1 MPNPSD
7 YIALGSESEE
17 ETEPEL
23 EEDSEETE
31 EEQEQEGFI
40 PLMESPRVLAE
51 KESKNGEATVC
62 SNAGESGENSQGNE
76 WNRGDID
83 GLFCPICMEAWT
95 TTGDHHVWK
104 CTLKDVRK
112 LFASRVVAIDGESQK
127 RIQSLEAKCISLDNK
142 NAVLIKKEAEWKKKE
157 AEWKKREALLQRELH
172 QLKEHLVQSVIC
184 MFVMATNVVCGSEF
198 EEIIFGVKTI
208 YLEHLLDVKPRTLG
222 LPPSM
227 GGYCVPSLGN
237 PFSAIPLRKRCIL
250 IGVHLLILLCQ
261 NLASEFNGQGP
272 FILQKELG
280 MDGARLFDIDASS
293 KIILMTR
300 RLQGLGGMHVLT
312 KMSLVAPYARQD
324 ISLPTGSKAVR
335 DLHICPSDGSLSL
348 FASLGKKLS
357 VLSTKI
363 NNFILAYDLPAPA
376 WSCSWDLNGSHQI
389 YAGLQNGSLVV
400 FDMRQ
405 TARPLEFVNGLT
417 SNPVHTIY
425 SLHNSTLPSGVT
437 AILSASSAGIFQWNF
452 VGSEERRPVVLETG
466 NQGACIALAYC
477 PSSDDIIASFRP
489 RIDNSNEMAYS
500 QHLLTPAIG
509 QGVQGS
515 HVHLKRFGSDRYQ
528 KLAVTC
534 ANVNDVRLP
543 RSAVMNIESHG
554 CLFASGDE
562 LTGEL
567 VLQELPSFTVIQ
579 HLKLRKQPI
588 YDIKYVHDVDG
599 GLLGCLCDD
608 ILQLYGNHALK

>member
-1 MPNPSD
+1 
-7 YIALGSESEE
+7 
-17 ETEPEL
+17 
-23 EEDSEETE
+23 
-31 EEQEQEGFI
+31 
-40 PLMESPRVLAE
+40 MESPGVLAE

-104 CTLKDVRK
+104 STLKDVRK

-127 RIQSLEAKCISLDNK
+127 RIQSLEAKCISLDKK
-142 NAVLIKKEAEWKKKE
+142 NAVLIKKEAEWKKEE

-172 QLKEHLVQSVIC
+172 QLKE
-184 MFVMATNVVCGSEF
+184 
-198 EEIIFGVKTI
+198 KTI

-222 LPPSM
+222 HPPSM
-227 GGYCVPSLGN
+227 GGYCVPSLGS

-261 NLASEFNGQGP
+261 NLGSEFNGQGP

-280 MDGARLFDIDASS
+280 VDGARLFDIDASS

-300 RLQGLGGMHVLT
+300 RLQGLGGVHVLT
-312 KMSLVAPYARQD
+312 KISLVAPYTRQD

-357 VLSTKI
+357 VLTKI

-437 AILSASSAGIFQWNF
+437 AVLSASSAGIFQWNF
-452 VGSEERRPVVLETG
+452 VGSEERLSKKLLFNSFEGDLLFWRLAIKE
-466 NQGACIALAYC
+466 QCISLAYC

-489 RIDNSNEMAYS
+489 RIDNSNKMAYS

-515 HVHLKRFGSDRYQ
+515 HVHLKRFGSNCYQ

-588 YDIKYVHDVDG
+588 YDVKYVHDVDG

>member
-7 YIALGSESEE
+7 YIALGSQ
-17 ETEPEL
+17 L

-31 EEQEQEGFI
+31 EEQEEEWFI
-40 PLMESPRVLAE
+40 PVMESPWVLAE

-95 TTGDHHVWK
+95 TTGDHHVCCLPCGHIFGFSCIRKWLQQQGTTKKCPQCNRK

-127 RIQSLEAKCISLDNK
+127 RIQSLEAKCISLDK
-142 NAVLIKKEAEWKKKE
+142 KDAVLIKKEAEWKKKE

-172 QLKEHLVQSVIC
+172 QLKE
-184 MFVMATNVVCGSEF
+184 
-198 EEIIFGVKTI
+198 KTI

-222 LPPSM
+222 HPPSM
-227 GGYCVPSLGN
+227 GGYCVPSLG
-237 PFSAIPLRKRCIL
+237 
-250 IGVHLLILLCQ
+250 
-261 NLASEFNGQGP
+261 SEFNEQGP

-280 MDGARLFDIDASS
+280 VDGARLFDIDASS

-312 KMSLVAPYARQD
+312 KMSLVAPYTRQD

-437 AILSASSAGIFQWNF
+437 AVLSASSAGICQWNF
-452 VGSEERRPVVLETG
+452 GGSEERQPVVLETG
-466 NQGACIALAYC
+466 NQGACISLAYC

-509 QGVQGS
+509 QGVHGS
-515 HVHLKRFGSDRYQ
+515 HVHLKRFGSNCYQ

-588 YDIKYVHDVDG
+588 YDVKYVHDVDG

>member
-1 MPNPSD
+1 MEKLRCVPMRERVGKILKGTNGIVGTSMGCF
-7 YIALGSESEE
+7 ALS
-17 ETEPEL
+17 
-23 EEDSEETE
+23 
-31 EEQEQEGFI
+31 
-40 PLMESPRVLAE
+40 
-51 KESKNGEATVC
+51 
-62 SNAGESGENSQGNE
+62 
-76 WNRGDID
+76 
-83 GLFCPICMEAWT
+83 
-95 TTGDHHVWK
+95 VWK
-104 CTLKDVRK
+104 LGLQPVTITSVVFLVGIYLVFHASENGYNNVELQKGKSTLKDVRK

-127 RIQSLEAKCISLDNK
+127 RIQSLEAKCISLDKK
-142 NAVLIKKEAEWKKKE
+142 NAVLIKKEAEWKKEE

-172 QLKEHLVQSVIC
+172 QLKE
-184 MFVMATNVVCGSEF
+184 
-198 EEIIFGVKTI
+198 KTI

-222 LPPSM
+222 HPPSM
-227 GGYCVPSLGN
+227 GGYCVPSLG
-237 PFSAIPLRKRCIL
+237 
-250 IGVHLLILLCQ
+250 
-261 NLASEFNGQGP
+261 SEFNGQGP

-280 MDGARLFDIDASS
+280 VDGARLFDIDASS

-300 RLQGLGGMHVLT
+300 RLQGLGGVHVLT
-312 KMSLVAPYARQD
+312 KISLVAPYTRQD

-389 YAGLQNGSLVV
+389 YAGLQNGSLVM

-437 AILSASSAGIFQWNF
+437 AVLSASSAGIFQWNF

-466 NQGACIALAYC
+466 NQGACISLAYC

-489 RIDNSNEMAYS
+489 RIDNSNKMAYS

-515 HVHLKRFGSDRYQ
+515 HVHLKRFGSNCYQ

-588 YDIKYVHDVDG
+588 YDVKYVHDVDG

>member
-1 MPNPSD
+1 M
-7 YIALGSESEE
+7 
-17 ETEPEL
+17 
-23 EEDSEETE
+23 
-31 EEQEQEGFI
+31 
-40 PLMESPRVLAE
+40 
-51 KESKNGEATVC
+51 
-62 SNAGESGENSQGNE
+62 
-76 WNRGDID
+76 
-83 GLFCPICMEAWT
+83 
-95 TTGDHHVWK
+95 
-104 CTLKDVRK
+104 
-112 LFASRVVAIDGESQK
+112 FASRVVAIDGESQK
-127 RIQSLEAKCISLDNK
+127 RIQSLEAKCISLDKK

-172 QLKEHLVQSVIC
+172 QLKE
-184 MFVMATNVVCGSEF
+184 
-198 EEIIFGVKTI
+198 KTI

-222 LPPSM
+222 HPPSM
-227 GGYCVPSLGN
+227 GGYCVPSLG
-237 PFSAIPLRKRCIL
+237 
-250 IGVHLLILLCQ
+250 
-261 NLASEFNGQGP
+261 SEFNGQGP
-272 FILQKELG
+272 LILQKELG
-280 MDGARLFDIDASS
+280 VDGARLFDIDASS

-312 KMSLVAPYARQD
+312 KMSLVAPYTRQD

-437 AILSASSAGIFQWNF
+437 AVLSASSAGICQWNF
-452 VGSEERRPVVLETG
+452 GGSEERQPVVLETG
-466 NQGACIALAYC
+466 NQGACISLAYC

-515 HVHLKRFGSDRYQ
+515 HVHLKRFGSNCYQ

-588 YDIKYVHDVDG
+588 YDVKYVHDVDG

>member
-40 PLMESPRVLAE
+40 PLMESPGVLAE

-95 TTGDHHVWK
+95 TTGDHHVCCLPCGHIFGFSCIRKWLQQRGTTKK
-104 CTLKDVRK
+104 CPQCNRKSTLKDVRK

-127 RIQSLEAKCISLDNK
+127 RIQSLEAKCISLDKK
-142 NAVLIKKEAEWKKKE
+142 NAVLIKKEAEWKKEE

-172 QLKEHLVQSVIC
+172 QLKE
-184 MFVMATNVVCGSEF
+184 
-198 EEIIFGVKTI
+198 KTI

-222 LPPSM
+222 HPPSM
-227 GGYCVPSLGN
+227 GGYCVPSLG
-237 PFSAIPLRKRCIL
+237 
-250 IGVHLLILLCQ
+250 
-261 NLASEFNGQGP
+261 SEFNGQGP

-280 MDGARLFDIDASS
+280 VDGARLFDIDASS

-300 RLQGLGGMHVLT
+300 RLQGLGGVHVLT
-312 KMSLVAPYARQD
+312 KISLVAPYTRQD

-437 AILSASSAGIFQWNF
+437 AVLSASSAGIFQWNF

-466 NQGACIALAYC
+466 NQGACISLAYC

-489 RIDNSNEMAYS
+489 RIDNSNKMAYS

-515 HVHLKRFGSDRYQ
+515 HVHLKRFGSNCYQ

-588 YDIKYVHDVDG
+588 YDVKYVHDVDG